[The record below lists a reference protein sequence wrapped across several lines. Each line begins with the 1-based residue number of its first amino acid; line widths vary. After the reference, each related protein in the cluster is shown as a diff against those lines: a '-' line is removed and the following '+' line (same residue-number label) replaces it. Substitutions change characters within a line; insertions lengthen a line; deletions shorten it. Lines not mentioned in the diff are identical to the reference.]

1 MDRDSP
7 LDELRRRE
15 EWAARLGG
23 RTAIEREHGKNRLT
37 VRERIEAI
45 VDPGSFREV
54 GLLTGRGTYDNG
66 RVSGVVPA
74 PYVGGLAR
82 IAGRPV
88 AIGGEDFTVRG
99 GSSPGLVRRKGGQGG
114 YVEDLAHR
122 YRIPL
127 INFCHG
133 GGGSVTTLRRK
144 GYSPLPG
151 EDGIERSIDLLG
163 EVPVIGAVMGPSA
176 GGPAVRA
183 IASHFSL
190 MPRGSSQILI
200 AGPKIVRRAIGEEL
214 TSEDLGGA
222 HIAVDVAGTIDNA
235 YPDEM
240 ACLDAI
246 RTFLGYM
253 PQNVWELPA
262 VTRTGDPADRE
273 APELRDIV
281 PASRSRPYDMR
292 TIAELVL
299 DRGSL
304 FEIQPTF
311 GKAVLCFLARLDGVP
326 VGVIAN
332 NPMIYGGAPDV
343 AAVRKQRHF
352 VELCDCF
359 HLPLIYLVDTPGF
372 LIGSRAESAGALRE
386 GIRCLQASVQ
396 ATVPMFTVVVRKC
409 YGGAGM
415 LTQHRNGI
423 DLKIAWPTGEWGSLP
438 VEGGVAVAFRREI
451 ESAPDPAAR
460 ERELEAEMAVFAS
473 PFRSAEVFAVE
484 DIIDPAK
491 TRSYL
496 AAYVDAAR
504 SAMRPGLG
512 RKGKVG
518 TRV

>member
-1 MDRDSP
+1 MDRET
-7 LDELRRRE
+7 LTEELRRRDA
-15 EWAARLGG
+15 WATELGG
-23 RTAIEREHGKNRLT
+23 AAAIEREHGKNRLT
-37 VRERIEAI
+37 VRERIEAL

-54 GLLTGRGTYDNG
+54 GRLTGRGIYENG
-66 RVSGVVPA
+66 RVSSVTPA
-74 PYVGGLAR
+74 PYVAGLAR

-114 YVEDLAHR
+114 YVEDLAYH

-163 EVPVIGAVMGPSA
+163 RVPVIGAVMGPSA

-235 YPDEM
+235 YPDEA
-240 ACLDAI
+240 ACFEAI
-246 RTFLGYM
+246 RAFLDYM
-253 PQNVWELPA
+253 PQSVWELPA
-262 VTRTGDPADRE
+262 VRRSGDPADRE
-273 APELRDIV
+273 APELRQIV
-281 PASRSRPYDMR
+281 PESRTKPYNMR
-292 TIAELVL
+292 RIAELVL
-299 DRGSL
+299 DRDSL

-326 VGVIAN
+326 VGVVAN
-332 NPMIYGGAPDV
+332 NPLIYGGAPDV

-352 VELCDCF
+352 VDLCDCF
-359 HLPLIYLVDTPGF
+359 HLPLIFLVDTPGF

-386 GIRCLQASVQ
+386 GIRCLQAGVQ
-396 ATVPMFTVVVRKC
+396 ATVPMFTVIVRKC

-415 LTQHRNGI
+415 MTQHKNGI
-423 DLKIAWPTGEWGSLP
+423 DLKVAWPTGEWGSLP
-438 VEGGVAVAFRREI
+438 VEGGVAVAFRNEI

-460 ERELEAEMAVFAS
+460 ERELEAEVAIFAS
-473 PFRSAEVFAVE
+473 PFRSAELFAVE
-484 DIIDPAK
+484 DVIDPAM

-496 AAYVDAAR
+496 AAYVGAAR
-504 SAMRPGLG
+504 EAMRPALG
-512 RKGKVG
+512 PKGKIG